1 MSVYDSPL
9 IFNLYTG
16 AAQMFCKP
24 FGIIPVEKRQRIARV
39 NSKLSFYIFNEIQN
53 KHHREHFHA
62 FLNDEKVASIY
73 LDNFEIDYLNS
84 KVKSKD
90 KKEIEFWV
98 QKHIDDLQK
107 IKFDENGKFEIP
119 FLGMRESDLHG

>member
-16 AAQMFCKP
+16 AAQVFCKP
-24 FGIIPVEKRQRIARV
+24 FGIIPVEERQRIARV
-39 NSKLSFYIFNEIQN
+39 NSKLSFYIFIEIQN

-73 LDNFEIDYLNS
+73 LDNFEIDYLNR

>member
-1 MSVYDSPL
+1 MCANFILPCGENHYGFFLRCPTSLCNQP
-9 IFNLYTG
+9 
-16 AAQMFCKP
+16 
-24 FGIIPVEKRQRIARV
+24 
-39 NSKLSFYIFNEIQN
+39 KLSFYIFNEIQN